1 MIRVKQKAALF
12 LALLMFCTFLI
23 VPIRAVAGNASVQT
37 IFVVYD
43 SPTRYGDDFPLV
55 ASLVEFLGH
64 FAAEC
69 RLVPVDSWQAGALR
83 DADIVVYAGLTDRKL
98 PEGLIQEMAQAK
110 RVIWFEKNIEQ
121 MAAYLQWRDF
131 TLEGPVNGW
140 SYFNYKKE
148 YYMIE
153 WLNIVVAK
161 PGAGAQ
167 VVATVKNID
176 REAPL
181 AWQRDNI
188 YFCGL
193 LSVDQFFMPTLGELL
208 NQFIPNDHL
217 PSHQVL
223 IRIED
228 VSPVVDPKAVK
239 AVLDTII
246 GYKIPFS
253 VGVIPVAV
261 DGNGKKTAL
270 HESPAMVQV
279 LQEAQAHGA
288 SIIMHG
294 YTHQNDYSPK
304 TGEGYEFWNARDDK
318 PMNNDEAF
326 TSERLEAGI
335 AELVRCGLTPVAFEP
350 PHYAMSTAGYNVLSR
365 YFNIFSGQ
373 VQISDQ
379 SERESVTL
387 PYLSRSVHLNG
398 MLAIPENMGYY
409 DGKQFLAEDMLRY
422 SAALLDVEDGFAGF
436 FYHGYLPP
444 DKLPFIIE
452 GLRAQG
458 YEFFDLRRLPIKVQ
472 SSQITITGHDGK
484 LDVQV
489 DESLRKAWE
498 ADKSG
503 GRSLMERIGDA
514 QIWVLSVVVAAF
526 LAIIVKLRM
535 NVRKHYEQ

>member
-1 MIRVKQKAALF
+1 MIRVKQIAAVF
-12 LALLMFCTFLI
+12 LSLLMFCTFL
-23 VPIRAVAGNASVQT
+23 VAPIRTVAGSGAAQT

-69 RLVPVDSWQAGALR
+69 RLVPVDSWRSGALQG
-83 DADIVVYAGLTDRKL
+83 ADVVVYAGLTDRKL
-98 PEGLIQEMAQAK
+98 PEGLLQEMAQAK

-131 TLEGPVNGW
+131 VLEGPTKGW

-148 YYMIE
+148 YYMDE
-153 WLNIVVAK
+153 WSNIVIAQ

-176 REAPL
+176 SEKPL

-188 YFCGL
+188 YFCGW

-228 VSPVVDPKAVK
+228 VSPVADPKTVK

-246 GYKIPFS
+246 GYQIPFS

-350 PHYAMSTAGYNVLSR
+350 PHYAMSTMGYKVLSR

-373 VQISDQ
+373 IQISDQ
-379 SERESVTL
+379 SDKKSVTL

-398 MLAIPENMGYY
+398 MLSIPENMGYY

-422 SAALLDVEDGFAGF
+422 SAALLDVKDGFAGF

-489 DESLRKAWE
+489 DESLRKVWE

-503 GRSLMERIGDA
+503 GRSLTERIGDA
-514 QIWVLSVVVAAF
+514 QIWLLSVIVAAF
-526 LAIIVKLRM
+526 LAIIVKLRI